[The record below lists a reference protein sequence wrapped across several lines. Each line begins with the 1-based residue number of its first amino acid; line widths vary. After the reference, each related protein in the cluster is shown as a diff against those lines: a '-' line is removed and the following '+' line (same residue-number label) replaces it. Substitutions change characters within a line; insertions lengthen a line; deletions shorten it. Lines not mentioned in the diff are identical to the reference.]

1 MIEQVYIS
9 DTNIWI
15 DFRNAGLLD
24 ALFDLPFQ
32 LCSTDFVLEELQSF
46 NPAALLAKGLVVHA
60 LDEAATARLF
70 GLMTAHNNSS
80 LADVSCYLL
89 SQETGVPLL
98 TGDGRLR
105 KQAMQDGIQV
115 HGVLWLLDQLV
126 SHSVTTKGAAA
137 EGLTAMLHRGARLP
151 TAECQ
156 TLLRNW
162 QDLT

>member
-1 MIEQVYIS
+1 MTQQVYIS

-32 LCSTDFVLEELQSF
+32 LCSTDFVLEELQDF
-46 NPAALLAKGLVVHA
+46 DPAALLAKGLVVHG

-70 GLMTAHNNSS
+70 GLMMAHNNSS

-89 SQETGVPLL
+89 AQDTGFPLL

-115 HGVLWLLDQLV
+115 HGVLWLLDQLIA
-126 SHSVTTKGAAA
+126 HGVTSGAAAA
-137 EGLTAMLHRGARLP
+137 EGLRGMLLRGARLP
-151 TAECQ
+151 HAECQ
-156 TLLRNW
+156 IRLRTW
-162 QDLT
+162 

>member
-1 MIEQVYIS
+1 MTQKVYIS

-15 DFRNAGLLD
+15 DFRNASLLD

-32 LCSTDFVLEELQSF
+32 LCSTDFVVEELQDF
-46 NPAALLAKGLVVHA
+46 DPPALLTKGLVVHR

-89 SQETGVPLL
+89 AQETGFPLL

-105 KQAMQDGIQV
+105 KQAMQDGIEV

-126 SHSVTTKGAAA
+126 SHGVTTGAAAA
-137 EGLTAMLHRGARLP
+137 EGLRGMLIRGARLP
-151 TAECQ
+151 HTECQ
-156 TLLRNW
+156 TRLRTW
-162 QDLT
+162 HG

>member
-1 MIEQVYIS
+1 MTQQVYIS

-32 LCSTDFVLEELQSF
+32 LCSTDFVLDELQDF
-46 NPAALLAKGLVVHA
+46 DPGALIANGLIVHG

-70 GLMTAHNNSS
+70 ELMNAHNNSS

-89 SQETGVPLL
+89 AQDTGFPLL

-105 KQAMQDGIQV
+105 KQATQDGIPV
-115 HGVLWLLDQLV
+115 FGALWLLDQLV
-126 SHSVTTKGAAA
+126 THGVVGRLAAGD
-137 EGLTAMLHRGARLP
+137 GLKAMLSGGARLP
-151 TAECQ
+151 HSECQ
-156 TLLRNW
+156 SRLRAW
-162 QDLT
+162 LG